1 MQLLFA
7 QFQKIMPWVKKFR
20 SISLITNLYKSIAK
34 IFSLRLRDALE
45 STILDGQW
53 ALVKSRQILY
63 VLIIN
68 EIVVDYKRNNKKLW
82 FSRLTL

>member
-34 IFSLRLRDALE
+34 IFSLRLIDALE